1 MYEQIA
7 LTTAGGPGDDTMSLS
22 LLLVSSLMDYR
33 YGFANAVGVIMLLL
47 GVVVLLVI
55 NKTFKMNEAL
65 Y

>member
-55 NKTFKMNEAL
+55 NKTFKMNETL